1 VTGYDPY
8 GNVASN
14 YTGTVAFT
22 SSDVTAT
29 LPPDYTFTTA
39 NGGMYTFTA
48 ILRGGGPQTVTVT
61 DTTTASVTGSASV
74 NVNQLAARDLVTQ
87 GNWIGPY
94 GSQGYL
100 VVSGPSSFPPY
111 ATETTTGASTW
122 TWTAQTTDVR
132 ALQTGNGSGRVAA
145 SWQANNSF
153 TIDVKLTDGL
163 AHKLSLYALDWDARN
178 RSEQIQITN
187 PSTGSVLDT
196 ETISSFSGGVYLDW
210 TVSGE
215 VLIQV
220 TRVGGPNAVI
230 SGLFLDPVPA
240 SATLV
245 GRDTVTQGNWIGAYG
260 SLGYNVIG
268 DAAAYPRYATVTPT
282 GVTTYTWAKHT
293 TDVRALQYAGGR
305 GRIAAAW
312 SSSTTFSVDV
322 NLTDGQAHNLSLY
335 ALDWGLKSARSEQ
348 IQLIAAATGAVL
360 DTETVSAFRG
370 GVYLDWTV
378 RGNVFI
384 QVTRLA
390 GPNAVISGLFL
401 DPGPA
406 TAKLVG
412 QDNATQG
419 NWIGVYG
426 SQGYNVIGN
435 AAVYPSYAIVTPLG
449 ARSHTWAAQTT
460 DVRALQ
466 TADGSSRVAAQ
477 WWASPSFTVDVNLTD
492 GQAHN
497 LSLYLLDWDARSRID
512 QIQIINPSSGTVL
525 DTETVSSFTGGVYLD
540 WTVSGEVLI
549 VVTKA
554 GGGNAS
560 ISGLFLDPAP
570 APAIPVGPDT
580 VTQGNGIGA
589 YTSPGYTGIGNAAV
603 YAPYTSVTPVGALT
617 GIWAEGTADVRAL
630 QNAGGSGPGQNTG
643 TRSTPGNRTRSEAA
657 ALTGNRDTLSRLL
670 YAPRRWPKYSPWRFR
685 GSSPCSG

>member
-48 ILRGGGPQTVTVT
+48 ILRGGGPQSVTVT
-61 DTTTASVTGSASV
+61 DTNTTGATGTASV
-74 NVNQLAARDLVTQ
+74 NVNQQAARDLATQ

-94 GSQGYL
+94 GSEGYL
-100 VVSGPSSFPPY
+100 VVSGPSSLPTY
-111 ATETTTGASTW
+111 ATETTSGASTY
-122 TWTAQTTDVR
+122 TWAAHTTDVR
-132 ALQTGNGSGRVAA
+132 ALQTGNGSDRVAA
-145 SWQANNSF
+145 SWQASNSF
-153 TIDVKLTDGL
+153 TMDVKLTDGQ

-215 VLIQV
+215 VLIKV

-245 GRDTVTQGNWIGAYG
+245 GRDTATQGNWIGAYG
-260 SLGYNVIG
+260 SLGYNVIA
-268 DAAAYPRYATVTPT
+268 DAAVFPPYATVTAK
-282 GVTTYTWAKHT
+282 GVTLNVWAWHT
-293 TDVRALQYAGGR
+293 TDVRALQYASGS

-312 SSSTTFSVDV
+312 YALTSFSVDV

-335 ALDWGLKSARSEQ
+335 VLEWGNNNTRTEQ

-360 DTETVSAFRG
+360 DTETASAFSG
-370 GVYLDWTV
+370 GVYLTWTV
-378 RGNVFI
+378 RGDI
-384 QVTRLA
+384 LIKVTKEA

-406 TAKLVG
+406 TATLVG
-412 QDNATQG
+412 QDSATQG

-449 ARSHTWAAQTT
+449 ATSHTWAAQTT

-477 WWASPSFTVDVNLTD
+477 WWASASFTVDVNLTD

-589 YTSPGYTGIGNAAV
+589 YGSGTYTVIGNAAI
-603 YAPYTSVTPVGALT
+603 YAPYTSVTPVGAST
-617 GIWAEGTADVRAL
+617 GIRFEQTTDVRAL
-630 QNAGGSGPGQNTG
+630 QNAGGTGRVAAAGYSSTSPQPNVIYRGRGQNI
-643 TRSTPGNRTRSEAA
+643 EKAV
-657 ALTGNRDTLSRLL
+657 
-670 YAPRRWPKYSPWRFR
+670 RRAR
-685 GSSPCSG
+685 GILQ